1 MNGISLVVII
11 PLAIILIVF
20 FAMALSV
27 FNLWVR
33 ALFAQ
38 ARVRVIDLI
47 GMKLDAFRQLKLY

>member
-33 ALFAQ
+33 ALFAHN
-38 ARVRVIDLI
+38 LE
-47 GMKLDAFRQLKLY
+47 YE